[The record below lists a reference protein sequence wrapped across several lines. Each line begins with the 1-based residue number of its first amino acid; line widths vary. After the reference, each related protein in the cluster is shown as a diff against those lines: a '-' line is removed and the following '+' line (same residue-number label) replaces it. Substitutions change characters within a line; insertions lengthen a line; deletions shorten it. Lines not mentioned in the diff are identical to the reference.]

1 MIAATQL
8 RLAEPERYDPPL
20 DPGIAPVVETLRGA
34 GIETF
39 ESCDGGPGHAYTE
52 PTVRFHG
59 NRGEGFRALA
69 VAIQAGLKVTGLRRV
84 WPILDSEPTGP
95 WWELTFII
103 GPADSS
109 GRILGTTGDHQ
120 CQR

>member
-1 MIAATQL
+1 MHDSSDTASAGRTREIRSAIRSGHRPCGRNIA
-8 RLAEPERYDPPL
+8 
-20 DPGIAPVVETLRGA
+20 GA

-95 WWELTFII
+95 
-103 GPADSS
+103 GGS
-109 GRILGTTGDHQ
+109 
-120 CQR
+120 